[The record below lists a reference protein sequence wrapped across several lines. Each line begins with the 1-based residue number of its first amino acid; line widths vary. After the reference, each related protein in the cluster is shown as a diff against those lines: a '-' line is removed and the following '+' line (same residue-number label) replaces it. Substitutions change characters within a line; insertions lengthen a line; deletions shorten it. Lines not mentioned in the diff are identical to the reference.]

1 MKERL
6 SNEVVTMRI
15 ASELRD
21 GEVVNIGYG
30 FMSNVSSFIPPDR
43 DVIFHSESG
52 VIGYGRVLTSG
63 DDPALMDY
71 NLVNAASQF
80 VTARPGLVFLDVAE
94 AFNCIRT
101 GRVDTTIL
109 GAYQVS
115 EKGDLANWSLDPQG
129 KWGSIGGAMDMPVGA
144 KRVIIGMEHTDAK
157 NRPKIVKKCT
167 LPLTAAGCVK
177 LIVTDLAVIEVTGEG
192 LLLREVAPGWT
203 PEEVQEL
210 TEPRLLM
217 RDVKEYAL

>member
-6 SNEVVTMRI
+6 SNEVVAMRI
-15 ASELRD
+15 ASELAD

-30 FMSNVSSFIPPDR
+30 FISNVSSFIPPGR

-52 VIGYGRVLTSG
+52 VVGYGRVLTAG
-63 DDPALMDY
+63 DDPVLMDY

-80 VTARPGLVFLDVAE
+80 VTAEPGISFMNIAQ
-94 AFNCIRT
+94 AFDCIRV

-157 NRPKIVKKCT
+157 NRPKIVKECT
-167 LPLTAAGCVK
+167 LPLTAAKCVK
-177 LIVTDLAVIEVTGEG
+177 LIITDLAVIEVTGEG
-192 LLLREVAPGWT
+192 LVLKEMAPGWT
-203 PEEVQEL
+203 PEEIQEL
-210 TEPRLLM
+210 TEPRLLI
-217 RDVKEYAL
+217 RDVKEYSF